1 MNYFSTRDK
10 SLKFSFKDVFLRGLA
25 PDGGLFLPEKLKVFN
40 LGELNQLMQL
50 SYIDLATEII
60 HNFCS
65 EEFEKEKLKNLIRK
79 SYESFDIKE
88 IVNLKPIQHHHPT
101 QPIYILELYH
111 GPTLAFKDIAMQV
124 IGNMYDELGVA
135 NKQKVNVVVAT
146 SGDTGSAAISALNN
160 RKNINLFVLHPHNKI
175 SKIQRK
181 IMTTI
186 GSNNIHNIAVEGTFD
201 DCQNLVKTMFN
212 DNEFRKKINMSG
224 VNSINW
230 ARIMCQIVY
239 YFYAALKLGR
249 TRATPIVLD
258 SERKITFSVPTG
270 NFGDIYAGYL
280 AKKMGLNINKLI
292 VATNENDILNRVIE
306 TGEYKPSTAK
316 SSITPSMDI
325 QVASNFERLLF
336 DLLKGDDKKVSTYM
350 NKLISDGSFK
360 LNQEELQSLKKNFIG
375 RSINDKSTLQI
386 INYLFKTNK
395 YIIDPHTATGVAPLV
410 LGNVE
415 ETEEIYTNSSDVVA
429 LATADAYKFIETV
442 EPEIK
447 KVDVNSKVSIP
458 QKLSEINNKKENFD
472 IISNDISK
480 IKNYMLDKI

>member
-10 SLKFSFKDVFLRGLA
+10 SLKFSFKDIFLRGLA
-25 PDGGLFLPEKLKVFN
+25 PDGGLFLPNKLKVYS
-40 LGELNQLMQL
+40 LEELNQLMQL

-65 EEFEKEKLKNLIRK
+65 EEFEKQKLKNLIRK

-88 IVNLKPIQHHHPT
+88 IVNLKPIQNNLKL
-101 QPIYILELYH
+101 PIYILELYH

-146 SGDTGSAAISALNN
+146 SGDTGSAAISALSN

-186 GSNNIHNIAVEGTFD
+186 GSNNIHNIAIEGSFD

-212 DNEFRKKINMSG
+212 DDEFRKKINMSG

-258 SERKITFSVPTG
+258 TERKITFSVPTG
-270 NFGDIYAGYL
+270 NFGDVYAGYV

-336 DLLKGDDKKVSTYM
+336 DLLKGDDKKVSSYM
-350 NKLISDGSFK
+350 NKLTSDGNFK

-375 RSINDKSTLQI
+375 RSINDKSSLEI
-386 INYLFKTNK
+386 INHVFKLNN
-395 YIIDPHTATGVAPLV
+395 YIIDPHTATGVAPIL

-415 ETEEIYTNSSDVVA
+415 ETEEIFTNSSDVVA

-447 KVDVNSKVSIP
+447 KVDINSKVSIP
-458 QKLSEINNKKENFD
+458 QKLSEIKNKKEKFD
-472 IISNDISK
+472 IIGNSITEV
-480 IKNYMLDKI
+480 KNYILGKI